1 MLDISKISLQYECS
15 LILRSFHCSAFDHL
29 QYAKTEGEGL
39 FLFFNVDDVSVYFS
53 RQRGGGV
60 PYRKKYFM
68 QASFIS
74 NKVRYIFHKCSK
86 LQSLGQKLQGLK
98 LVHSTP
104 PTFCLPMNTDVIHM
118 IKWPQP
124 RRPSPP
130 FLHEAIKN

>member
-74 NKVRYIFHKCSK
+74 KQGAVCFSQMFETPVLGTETTRNPFDPSH
-86 LQSLGQKLQGLK
+86 SL
-98 LVHSTP
+98 STYE
-104 PTFCLPMNTDVIHM
+104 H
-118 IKWPQP
+118 
-124 RRPSPP
+124 
-130 FLHEAIKN
+130 